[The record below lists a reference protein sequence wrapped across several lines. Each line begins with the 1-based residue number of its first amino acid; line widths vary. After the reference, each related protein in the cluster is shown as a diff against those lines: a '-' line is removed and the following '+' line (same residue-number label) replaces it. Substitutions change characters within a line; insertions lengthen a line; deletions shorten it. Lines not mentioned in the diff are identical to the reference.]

1 MIITIASGKGGT
13 GKTTVASNLFATIS
27 DRSMLLDCDVEEPN
41 SKLFLDIP
49 LLNKTVV
56 STEIPKVDQTKCTLC
71 RKCSD
76 FCRYNAIITL
86 ADSVKVY
93 SELCH
98 SCGGW
103 IVCPENAISTTEKKI
118 GEISFFGDEKK
129 RLIQG
134 KIEIGVVLTPAL
146 ISKVK
151 DYIDDEI
158 INIIDAPP
166 GTSCP
171 VVETVT
177 GSDFVVLVTEPT
189 PFGLHDLKLSIDL
202 LREMEISFA
211 VVINRAGIGNDDV
224 KNHCVGENIPVLA
237 EIPNDLRIAKVYS
250 SGKLI
255 LNELPEYKDLFS
267 NLFERIVG
275 LV

>member
-13 GKTTVASNLFATIS
+13 GKTTVASNLFSTLIGKTI
-27 DRSMLLDCDVEEPN
+27 LLDCDVEEPN
-41 SKLFLDIP
+41 SKLFLNLPLEKKIDAFTKIP
-49 LLNKTVV
+49 
-56 STEIPKVDQTKCTLC
+56 SVDSEKCTLC
-71 RKCSD
+71 KKCSE
-76 FCRYNAIITL
+76 FCRYNATISL
-86 ADSVKVY
+86 PGSVKVY

-103 IVCPENAISTTEKKI
+103 VVCPENAITPIDKKI
-118 GEISFFGDEKK
+118 GEISFFGRDDKK
-129 RLIQG
+129 LIQG

-151 DYIDDEI
+151 EHIDDEI
-158 INIIDAPP
+158 VNIIDAPP

-171 VVETVT
+171 VVETVH

-202 LREMEISFA
+202 LREMNIPFG

-224 KNHCVGENIPVLA
+224 KNHCESENIPVLV
-237 EIPNDLRIAKVYS
+237 EIPNDIRIAKVYS
-250 SGKLI
+250 SGRLI
-255 LNELPEYKDLFS
+255 VNELPEYKALFNQLYS
-267 NLFERIVG
+267 RIG
-275 LV
+275 ELI